1 MPKTRKK
8 RNLIQ
13 FVFDAHSINLAEGE
27 GTQTSTVT
35 VIKMGT
41 YDHWMHGK
49 FKVDQETFDSFINNF
64 NDKTY
69 GQELPV
75 DINHDDGK
83 GAAGWFKRL
92 FVEGKRLRA
101 EIEWTEVGVDAIR
114 KKLYRYMSA
123 TYTDNYVA
131 ADSGKA
137 FGPLLMGAA
146 LCIRPFVKGMEPVTL
161 SASGETEQIFTI
173 FHEKLSKEIDMNK
186 EKILKQLKEMFLG
199 IKGFTEAMH
208 AHLVVAL
215 SAIVTGEETEEQ
227 IKSLFETFE
236 PTAKGMITLA
246 EAGKR
251 PDGDGN
257 TPPAPPKTLSADDVN
272 SLISQ
277 GVAKALAD
285 RDDAAKQLAEQTTA
299 NRKAFTD
306 AINAREKLDPKTKE
320 LLLSAAETITGDMTE
335 AQVKVFAE
343 TQLKLADQMD
353 TQKQLHGMGFDTQA
367 GRVQVIRP
375 EEVGH
380 LQLAEEK
387 ILTAVGRKQLSDAMR
402 YPNMGKVSEP
412 AKAFADKV
420 VGLFD
425 NLYGRHLS
433 AEVKQFAAGD
443 QSTGDTSLP
452 YSVIRTVIREAVQDV
467 VALNFVTADVAA
479 QNSLTVLIPY
489 ITRDLTGMNSD
500 IHVNEGGV
508 IPYAGYTQGHEM
520 AYLRA
525 KKLATQLSNEL
536 AFFTR
541 NGSIDFD
548 ALRDNFALVVQVVRE
563 RVDRLLH
570 NEILDS
576 ADEYG
581 AVAVSAED
589 IEPQFDGATSAL
601 KTAQYPICRPRI
613 VRDIQGNQIGSTT
626 TPITMTYDGNPITE
640 YAAGVAAG
648 TYFRITDY
656 NMGLFEL
663 VDEDGVAQTPADTT
677 LCTITYSYASN
688 VVKFDTGGAGTTDWD
703 LYLNGLLRDFGRRK
717 ALMQSS
723 DRMSMPNFA
732 MMSPVLNQTFTEA
745 RQFEAGSKVEGTGLT
760 NDGNLAMI
768 KGVPAFGTNAPS
780 LTMGDVRA
788 VIGER
793 GTTHYRVAKPFT
805 MGDAF
810 EAVDPSTGKPVGK
823 KQAYGEE
830 YSVEHTPTPSK
841 YKYTSLLVGD
851 ITNR

>member
-1 MPKTRKK
+1 MQKH

-13 FVFDAHSINLAEGE
+13 FVFDAHSINLAEGD
-27 GTQTSTVT
+27 GPQTSTVT

-41 YDHWMHGK
+41 YTHWLHGK
-49 FKVDQETFDSFINNF
+49 FKVDQATFDSFIKNF
-64 NDKTY
+64 EGKTY

-75 DINHDDGK
+75 DVNHDDGK

-92 FVEGKRLRA
+92 FIEGKRLRA
-101 EIEWTEVGVDAIR
+101 EIEWTELGVDAIK

-123 TYTDNYVA
+123 TYVDNYVDA
-131 ADSGKA
+131 ESGKA

-161 SASGETEQIFTI
+161 SASGESEPVFTI
-173 FHEKLSKEIDMNK
+173 FHEKLSEEIDMNK
-186 EKILKQLKEMFLG
+186 EKILKQLKERFLG
-199 IKGFTEAMH
+199 VKNFSEAMW

-215 SAIVTGEETEEQ
+215 SAIVTGEETDEQ
-227 IKSLFETFE
+227 VKSLFETFE
-236 PTAKGMITLA
+236 PTAKGMIQLA
-246 EAGKR
+246 ESGQR
-251 PDGDGN
+251 PNGDGN
-257 TPPAPPKTLSADDVN
+257 QPPPKTLSADDVN
-272 SLISQ
+272 RLITE
-277 GVAKALAD
+277 GVTRALAD
-285 RDDAAKQLAEQTTA
+285 RDDQARKLEEKTDA
-299 NRKAFTD
+299 NRKTFCD
-306 AINAREKLDPKTKE
+306 AINAREKLDEKTKA

-335 AQVKVFAE
+335 AQVKAFAE
-343 TQLKLADQMD
+343 TQLKLADQMEA
-353 TQKQLHGMGFDTQA
+353 QRQLHGLGFDTQG

-380 LQLAEEK
+380 LKLAEEK
-387 ILTAVGRKQLSDAMR
+387 ILAAVGRKDLAESMR
-402 YPNMGKVSEP
+402 YPNMGKVTDP

-425 NLYGRHLS
+425 RLYARPLA
-433 AEVKQFAAGD
+433 AEVKRFAAGD
-443 QSTGDTSLP
+443 QDTGDTSLP
-452 YSVIRTVIREAVQDV
+452 YAVIRTVIREAVQDV

-489 ITRDLTGMNSD
+489 ITRDLTGMASD
-500 IHVNEGGV
+500 IHVNEGAA

-525 KKLATQLSNEL
+525 KKLATKLSNEL

-541 NGSIDFD
+541 NGAVDFD

-570 NEILDS
+570 DEILNA

-581 AVAVSAED
+581 AVAVAAED
-589 IEPQFDGATSAL
+589 LEPQFDGATSTL
-601 KTAQYPICRPRI
+601 KTAQYPICRPRV
-613 VRDIQGNQIGSTT
+613 VRDIQGTQIGNTT
-626 TPITMTYDGNPITE
+626 NPITVN
-640 YAAGVAAG
+640 YAGGAITEWAPGVAAG

-656 NMGLFEL
+656 NLGYLQI
-663 VDEDGVAQTPADTT
+663 VDENGDALTPADTT
-677 LCTITYSYASN
+677 VCNISYSYASN
-688 VVKFDTGGAGTTDWD
+688 VAKFDTGGAGAVDWD
-703 LYLNGLLRDFGRRK
+703 LYLNGLLNAFGRRK

-723 DRMSMPNFA
+723 DRMATPNFA
-732 MMSPVLNQTFTEA
+732 LMSPVLNQTFTEA
-745 RQFEAGSKVEGTGLT
+745 RQFESASEKMGTALN
-760 NDGNLAMI
+760 NDGNLEAI
-768 KGVPAFGTNAPS
+768 KAVPVFGTNAPG
-780 LTMGDVRA
+780 LQMGDVRV

-805 MGDAF
+805 MGEAF
-810 EAVDPSTGKPVGK
+810 EAVDPTTGKPVGK

-841 YKYTSLLVGD
+841 YKYTSLLVAD
-851 ITNR
+851 TTNR